1 MRLEFE
7 LGKTKG
13 LTQCLFMRTIEELYL
28 PDFVWHYIKK
38 RYLRGNL
45 MADIKDF
52 DWSTPP
58 NPKIDEYFPAD
69 KLDRAR
75 YATFLTRLLT
85 QEGFDENR
93 PQKEQKRNYVLNL
106 NAEWGAGKTY
116 FLKRWSQELKNF
128 PVVYID
134 AWQQDYSDD
143 PFLTVIAGIIKQLSA
158 QANFAITIPNKAA
171 SMFKAVA
178 PAIAQG
184 LTKKITGIDLDEL
197 NALLFS
203 DDEGEETEKVESSK
217 QNNSEFSPAVKALA
231 QNLIKEHEAKN
242 KSIEVIKSKLADWV
256 SKFEQQ
262 KDKELPIFVFIDEL
276 DRCRPSYAVEMLETI
291 KHIFDVKGIVFV
303 VATDTEQL
311 QHTIKSVYGEGF
323 DAKVYLGRF
332 FNSRYSLKRPVL
344 KDFLSVHSDMTKF
357 ESAYLESKNIE
368 LLPRTETPEIA
379 LANISVVLDAF
390 QVAARTAIQITE
402 RITAIIANLPGGKK
416 VDILVL
422 ATLFCIYEKDHPL
435 YEEIVSGRFKK
446 TEQGSENKI
455 VNISLADFLKRD
467 KSEENLSAELAYF
480 IDPQSYINQLDND
493 SFGPKINSYAKG
505 DYFIPLSKFIEDI
518 FCNVYFSK
526 TDMWEAFYDSYD
538 GDKVSELQ
546 EAESNLAQHK
556 IELSPEVTLLWLD
569 YIYKKDGYDK
579 LTKEIYREFVELS
592 SPLDYMGDN

>member
-1 MRLEFE
+1 MRS
-7 LGKTKG
+7 
-13 LTQCLFMRTIEELYL
+13 IEELYL
-28 PDFVWHYIKK
+28 PDFVWHYIKN

-45 MADIKDF
+45 MADINDF

-58 NPKIDEYFPAD
+58 NRKIDEYFPAD

-75 YATFLTRLLT
+75 YATFLTRLLI

-93 PQKEQKRNYVLNL
+93 PKKEQKRNYVLNL

-143 PFLTVIAGIIKQLSA
+143 PFLTVISGIIKQLQL
-158 QANFAITIPNKAA
+158 QAKFDITIPKSAV

-184 LTKKITGIDLDEL
+184 LTKKISGIDIDEL
-197 NALLFS
+197 HALLFS
-203 DDEGEETEKVESSK
+203 DDEIDND
-217 QNNSEFSPAVKALA
+217 QNQNTNKLTGSDFSPAVKALA
-231 QNLIKEHEAKN
+231 QNLIKDHEAKN

-262 KDKELPIFVFIDEL
+262 EDKKLPIFVFIDEL

-291 KHIFDVKGIVFV
+291 KHIFDVEGIVFV

-368 LLPRTETPEIA
+368 LLPRTGTPEIA
-379 LANISVVLDAF
+379 LANISVVFDAF
-390 QVAARTAIQITE
+390 QVSARTAIQITE
-402 RITAIIANLPGGKK
+402 RITAIIANLPSGKK

-435 YEEIVSGRFKK
+435 YEEIISGRFKR
-446 TEQGSENKI
+446 TEQSNKGEI
-455 VNISLADFLKRD
+455 RNISMADYIQRNILD
-467 KSEENLSAELAYF
+467 EHLSAEITYF
-480 IDPQSYINQLDND
+480 IDPQLYQGNYQIKAYD
-493 SFGPKINSYAKG
+493 KG
-505 DYFIPLSKFIEDI
+505 KYSIPLSEFIEK
-518 FCNVYFSK
+518 VFSEVFLGE
-526 TDMWEAFYDSYD
+526 TSSTYAFIS
-538 GDKVSELQ
+538 KSQKPTLTKLQKAEKELR
-546 EAESNLAQHK
+546 
-556 IELSPEVTLLWLD
+556 ELNRHNSAPERIAILWIK
-569 YIYKKDGYDK
+569 YIYVHDGYTQI
-579 LTKEIYREFVELS
+579 TKEYYRDFVELS
-592 SPLDYMGDN
+592 SPLDYMGDS

>member
-1 MRLEFE
+1 MRLEFAQ
-7 LGKTKG
+7 GKTKG
-13 LTQCLFMRTIEELYL
+13 LPQYISMRSIEELYL
-28 PDFVWHYIKK
+28 PDFVWHYIKNI
-38 RYLRGNL
+38 YLRGNL
-45 MADIKDF
+45 MADINGF

-58 NPKIDEYFPAD
+58 NRKIDEYFSAD

-75 YATFLTRLLT
+75 YATFLTRLLI

-93 PQKEQKRNYVLNL
+93 PQEEQKRNYVINL

-171 SMFKAVA
+171 SIFKAVA

-184 LTKKITGIDLDEL
+184 LTKKITGIDLNEL
-197 NALLFS
+197 NTLLFS
-203 DDEGEETEKVESSK
+203 DDEGGETENVESSK
-217 QNNSEFSPAVKALA
+217 QNSSAFSPAVKALA
-231 QNLIKEHEAKN
+231 QNLIKEHEAKS

-262 KDKELPIFVFIDEL
+262 EGKELPIFVFIDEL

-332 FNSRYSLKRPVL
+332 FNSRYSLKRPAL
-344 KDFLSVHSDMTKF
+344 SDFLNVHADRTKF
-357 ESAYLESKNIE
+357 DPEYLKSRNIQI
-368 LLPRTETPEIA
+368 LPQTEKAETA
-379 LANISVVLDAF
+379 FANISVVLDAF
-390 QVAARTAIQITE
+390 QVSARAAIQITE
-402 RITAIIANLPGGKK
+402 RITAIIANLPSGKK

-435 YEEIVSGRFKK
+435 YEEIISGRFKREGK
-446 TEQGSENKI
+446 NDKGEPRK
-455 VNISLADFLKRD
+455 ISLSEFLEGQILD
-467 KSEENLSAELAYF
+467 IYASTELLYF
-480 IDPQSYINQLDND
+480 IDPEIYTTRFYISNMTYQRND
-493 SFGPKINSYAKG
+493 YCKG
-505 DYFIPLSKFIEDI
+505 NYPVLLSEFIEKI
-518 FCNVYFSK
+518 FCKIFNGFESDFDFLYAGFE
-526 TDMWEAFYDSYD
+526 DRI
-538 GDKVSELQ
+538 SEL
-546 EAESNLAQHK
+546 EKAERELAN
-556 IELSPEVTLLWLD
+556 ILSGISQKVTIPWVN
-569 YIYKKDGYDK
+569 YIYIKDKYDQI
-579 LTKEIYREFVELS
+579 TKEHYRDFVELS
-592 SPLDYMGDN
+592 SPLDYMGDS

>member
-1 MRLEFE
+1 
-7 LGKTKG
+7 
-13 LTQCLFMRTIEELYL
+13 
-28 PDFVWHYIKK
+28 
-38 RYLRGNL
+38 
-45 MADIKDF
+45 MADINDF

-58 NPKIDEYFPAD
+58 NSKIDEYFPAD
-69 KLDRAR
+69 KLDRAK
-75 YATFLTRLLT
+75 YATFLTRLLI

-93 PQKEQKRNYVLNL
+93 LQEQQKRNYVLNL

-171 SMFKAVA
+171 SIFKAVA

-197 NALLFS
+197 NTLLFS
-203 DDEGEETEKVESSK
+203 DDEGEETEKVESNK
-217 QNNSEFSPAVKALA
+217 QNNSAFSPAVKALA

-262 KDKELPIFVFIDEL
+262 EGKELPIFVFIDEL

-311 QHTIKSVYGEGF
+311 QHTIKSIYGEGF

-332 FNSRYSLKRPVL
+332 FNSRYSLKRPAL
-344 KDFLSVHSDMTKF
+344 SDFLNVHADGTKF
-357 ESAYLESKNIE
+357 EPEYLKSRNIQI
-368 LLPRTETPEIA
+368 LPETERAETA
-379 LANISVVLDAF
+379 FANISVVLDAF
-390 QVAARTAIQITE
+390 QVSARTAIQITE
-402 RITAIIANLPGGKK
+402 RITAIIANLPSGKK

-435 YEEIVSGRFKK
+435 YEEIMSGRFKR
-446 TEQGSENKI
+446 TEQNKKGESRDI
-455 VNISLADFLKRD
+455 RLADFLQGKIF
-467 KSEENLSAELAYF
+467 KEHLSAELAYL
-480 IDPQSYINQLDND
+480 IEPQMYQSGYWINR
-493 SFGPKINSYAKG
+493 
-505 DYFIPLSKFIEDI
+505 
-518 FCNVYFSK
+518 FSK
-526 TDMWEAFYDSYD
+526 KVYHTSFSNFIKSVFSGIFISETSSIYDLMGKSEKRAPTKLQQAEEALGDHNRNSSKPDEETILWVKYIYVYD
-538 GDKVSELQ
+538 GYTQ
-546 EAESNLAQHK
+546 
-556 IELSPEVTLLWLD
+556 I
-569 YIYKKDGYDK
+569 
-579 LTKEIYREFVELS
+579 TKEHYRDFIELS
-592 SPLDYMGDN
+592 SPLEYMGDS

>member
-1 MRLEFE
+1 MRLEFAQ
-7 LGKTKG
+7 GKTKG
-13 LTQCLFMRTIEELYL
+13 LPQYISMRSIEELYL
-28 PDFVWHYIKK
+28 PDFVWHYIKNI
-38 RYLRGNL
+38 YLRGNL
-45 MADIKDF
+45 MADINDF

-58 NPKIDEYFPAD
+58 NRKIDEYFSAD

-75 YATFLTRLLT
+75 YATFLTRLLI

-93 PQKEQKRNYVLNL
+93 PQEEQKRNYVLNL

-171 SMFKAVA
+171 SIFKAVA

-184 LTKKITGIDLDEL
+184 LTKKITGIDLNEL
-197 NALLFS
+197 NTLLFS
-203 DDEGEETEKVESSK
+203 DDEGGETENVESSK
-217 QNNSEFSPAVKALA
+217 QNSSAFSPAVKALA
-231 QNLIKEHEAKN
+231 QNLIKEHEAKS

-262 KDKELPIFVFIDEL
+262 EGKELPIFVFIDEL

-332 FNSRYSLKRPVL
+332 FNSRYSLKRPAL
-344 KDFLSVHSDMTKF
+344 SDFLNVHADRTKF
-357 ESAYLESKNIE
+357 DPEYLKSRNIQI
-368 LLPRTETPEIA
+368 LPQTEKAETA
-379 LANISVVLDAF
+379 FANISVVLDAF
-390 QVAARTAIQITE
+390 QVSARAAIQITE
-402 RITAIIANLPGGKK
+402 RITAIIANLPSGKK

-435 YEEIVSGRFKK
+435 YEEIISGRFKREGK
-446 TEQGSENKI
+446 NDKGEPRK
-455 VNISLADFLKRD
+455 ISLSEFLEGQILD
-467 KSEENLSAELAYF
+467 IYASTELLYF
-480 IDPQSYINQLDND
+480 IDPEIYTTRFYISNMTYQRND
-493 SFGPKINSYAKG
+493 YCKG
-505 DYFIPLSKFIEDI
+505 NYPVLLSEFIEKI
-518 FCNVYFSK
+518 FCKIFNGFESDFDFLYAGFE
-526 TDMWEAFYDSYD
+526 DRI
-538 GDKVSELQ
+538 SEL
-546 EAESNLAQHK
+546 EKAERELAN
-556 IELSPEVTLLWLD
+556 ILSGISQKVTIPWVN
-569 YIYKKDGYDK
+569 YIYIKDKYDQI
-579 LTKEIYREFVELS
+579 TKEHYRDFVELS
-592 SPLDYMGDN
+592 SPLDYMGDS

>member
-1 MRLEFE
+1 
-7 LGKTKG
+7 
-13 LTQCLFMRTIEELYL
+13 
-28 PDFVWHYIKK
+28 
-38 RYLRGNL
+38 
-45 MADIKDF
+45 MADINDF
-52 DWSTPP
+52 DWSTSP
-58 NPKIDEYFPAD
+58 NSKIDEYFPAD
-69 KLDRAR
+69 KLDRAK
-75 YATFLTRLLT
+75 YATFLTRLLI

-93 PQKEQKRNYVLNL
+93 PHEEQKRNYVLNL

-158 QANFAITIPNKAA
+158 QANFAISIPNKAA

-184 LTKKITGIDLDEL
+184 LTKKITGINLDEL
-197 NALLFS
+197 NTLLFS
-203 DDEGEETEKVESSK
+203 EDEGEETEKVESSK
-217 QNNSEFSPAVKALA
+217 QNSSEFSPAVKALA

-332 FNSRYSLKRPVL
+332 FNSRYSLKRPAL
-344 KDFLSVHSDMTKF
+344 SEFLNVHADGTKF
-357 ESAYLESKNIE
+357 EPEYLKSRNIQI
-368 LLPRTETPEIA
+368 LPQTEKAETA
-379 LANISVVLDAF
+379 FANISVVLDAF
-390 QVAARTAIQITE
+390 QVSARTAIQITE

-422 ATLFCIYEKDHPL
+422 ATLFCIYEKDHPVYDEL
-435 YEEIVSGRFKK
+435 ISGRFKRK
-446 TEQGSENKI
+446 GENEKGEPRK
-455 VNISLADFLKRD
+455 ISLSEFL
-467 KSEENLSAELAYF
+467 EEQILDTYASTELLYF
-480 IDPQSYINQLDND
+480 IDPVIFTDSSYLGPLSRRKNQY
-493 SFGPKINSYAKG
+493 SKG
-505 DYFIPLSKFIEDI
+505 NYPVPLSKFLEHTFCRI
-518 FCNVYFSK
+518 FNNFENYFIG
-526 TDMWEAFYDSYD
+526 F
-538 GDKVSELQ
+538 GDLDNKDELSELQ
-546 EAESNLAQHK
+546 KAERELANHPYGASHEST
-556 IELSPEVTLLWLD
+556 ILWVK
-569 YIYKKDGYDK
+569 YIYVHDGYTQI
-579 LTKEIYREFVELS
+579 TKEHYRDFIELS
-592 SPLDYMGDN
+592 SPLEYMGDS